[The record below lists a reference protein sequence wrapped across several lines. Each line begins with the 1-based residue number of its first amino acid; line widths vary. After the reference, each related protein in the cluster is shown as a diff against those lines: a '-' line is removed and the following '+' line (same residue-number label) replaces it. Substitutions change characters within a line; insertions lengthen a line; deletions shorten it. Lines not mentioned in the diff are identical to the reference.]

1 MTTPRAR
8 LGGLCLAGL
17 LWAAGAG
24 ADPLTA
30 ERAVAIALQKST
42 SIVNARAGVFDARS
56 GLYGAYSGMLPSI
69 TGDWSRSVTRT
80 ENVSGTVSFGAT
92 SFPSTLT
99 EQERY
104 GTTPALNGR
113 WSVLNLSNLA
123 GLSSARSSMRA
134 AQLSVQ
140 SARSDVALETR
151 RRFYNTVN
159 AYHLSRVAGA
169 ALKLAR
175 DDERR
180 VRALFEVGSVS
191 RSDLLKAQVRTAT
204 SQLDSLTAHQELIN
218 QRISLA
224 EMLAMREAE
233 LGEVDTVLTA
243 EPHDYEEG
251 AMLSEAGKNRPD
263 LQAAEAEL
271 RAARQGV
278 NSARFGWLP
287 YVTVTGGLNLTSS
300 ASTKS
305 KQPIFRYAN
314 GTSTQVVSVDTTL
327 SSGTT
332 TDRVYQGTVA
342 LNWDLFDGLQTNS
355 RIAAAKARLLRAE
368 ESRNALTRNLEAEVH
383 QAVLVYREAIEREA
397 VADRSLESAT
407 ENLKLTQQKY
417 NVGSTTIL
425 DLIDAQVSLARADAD
440 RVTALAGIRIAEA
453 QLNRVR
459 GRVE

>member
-1 MTTPRAR
+1 M
-8 LGGLCLAGL
+8 
-17 LWAAGAG
+17 
-24 ADPLTA
+24 
-30 ERAVAIALQKST
+30 
-42 SIVNARAGVFDARS
+42 
-56 GLYGAYSGMLPSI
+56 
-69 TGDWSRSVTRT
+69 
-80 ENVSGTVSFGAT
+80 
-92 SFPSTLT
+92 
-99 EQERY
+99 
-104 GTTPALNGR
+104 
-113 WSVLNLSNLA
+113 
-123 GLSSARSSMRA
+123 
-134 AQLSVQ
+134 
-140 SARSDVALETR
+140 
-151 RRFYNTVN
+151 
-159 AYHLSRVAGA
+159 
-169 ALKLAR
+169 
-175 DDERR
+175 
-180 VRALFEVGSVS
+180 
-191 RSDLLKAQVRTAT
+191 
-204 SQLDSLTAHQELIN
+204 
-218 QRISLA
+218 
-224 EMLAMREAE
+224 
-233 LGEVDTVLTA
+233 
-243 EPHDYEEG
+243 
-251 AMLSEAGKNRPD
+251 
-263 LQAAEAEL
+263 
-271 RAARQGV
+271 
-278 NSARFGWLP
+278 
-287 YVTVTGGLNLTSS
+287 TVTGGLNLTSS

>member
-1 MTTPRAR
+1 MLDRKFFVRRGIPRAAPKGGCMTTPRAR
-8 LGGLCLAGL
+8 LGGLCLAGV

-24 ADPLTA
+24 AEPLTA

-278 NSARFGWLP
+278 N
-287 YVTVTGGLNLTSS
+287 
-300 ASTKS
+300 
-305 KQPIFRYAN
+305 
-314 GTSTQVVSVDTTL
+314 
-327 SSGTT
+327 
-332 TDRVYQGTVA
+332 
-342 LNWDLFDGLQTNS
+342 
-355 RIAAAKARLLRAE
+355 
-368 ESRNALTRNLEAEVH
+368 
-383 QAVLVYREAIEREA
+383 
-397 VADRSLESAT
+397 
-407 ENLKLTQQKY
+407 
-417 NVGSTTIL
+417 
-425 DLIDAQVSLARADAD
+425 
-440 RVTALAGIRIAEA
+440 
-453 QLNRVR
+453 
-459 GRVE
+459 